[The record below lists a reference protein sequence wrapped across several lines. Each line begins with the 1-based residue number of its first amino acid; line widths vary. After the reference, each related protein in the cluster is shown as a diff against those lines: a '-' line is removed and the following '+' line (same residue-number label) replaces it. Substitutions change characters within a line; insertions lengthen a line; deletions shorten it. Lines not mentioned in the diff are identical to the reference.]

1 MRYLHTYMVNMTTTY
16 MYRGPTLFTFVST
29 TKAQFQA
36 QKYKSVIES
45 IYFVFPF
52 LYSHMYLLNV
62 VALRALSDRGFQ
74 IFWPLNLS

>member
-16 MYRGPTLFTFVST
+16 MYTLFTFVST

-36 QKYKSVIES
+36 QKYKSVIKS

-52 LYSHMYLLNV
+52 LYSRMYLLNV
-62 VALRALSDRGFQ
+62 VALRALSDREFQ